1 MPSQSRRSTR
11 RASTRRAS
19 TRRAAS
25 RRTGGAS
32 CNGVVSIMNASKRSN
47 CSWERT
53 ANGKA
58 KLGPKVRAQSN
69 NNLLL
74 ARGGRKTRRAGRR

>member
-1 MPSQSRRSTR
+1 MPSQSRRST
-11 RASTRRAS
+11 TRRAS

-25 RRTGGAS
+25 RRRGGAS

-58 KLGPKVRAQSN
+58 KLAPKVKAQSN
-69 NNLLL
+69 NNLLY
-74 ARGGRKTRRAGRR
+74 ARGGRKTRRATRR